1 MENTKA
7 SRTSNKIL
15 EKDKNNIPY
24 IILIILAFALL
35 GYQYYKYYQLQNPEP
50 NTKSAFANIAPP
62 YIAQSVFINIYATPV
77 DYPKYQMLF
86 KGTLLNS
93 IRVSSNIKNPKAEY
107 VMVPKTVVNIP
118 INVFNNASKTRFTIQ
133 ANGIEQEIQAC
144 DFIGT
149 TF

>member
-1 MENTKA
+1 MDINKGKNTDK
-7 SRTSNKIL
+7 TIKKSNA
-15 EKDKNNIPY
+15 PY
-24 IILIILAFALL
+24 IILIILAFGLL

-50 NTKSAFANIAPP
+50 NTKSAFANIPP
-62 YIAQSVFINIYATPV
+62 YIAQSVFINIYATPA
-77 DYPKYQMLF
+77 DYPKYQWLF

-93 IRVSSNIKNPKAEY
+93 IRVSNDNGNPKAAY